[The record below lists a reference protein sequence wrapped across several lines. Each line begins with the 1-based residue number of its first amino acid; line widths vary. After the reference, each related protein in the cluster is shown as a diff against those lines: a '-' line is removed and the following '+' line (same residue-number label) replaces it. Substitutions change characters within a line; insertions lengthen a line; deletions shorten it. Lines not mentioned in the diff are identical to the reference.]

1 MRSLAPLSS
10 LALSR
15 LALSCAVLAGCGP
28 AEPATAPPAPSSSGA
43 VAVVV
48 TAVPSVTAEITPTPA
63 AEPTGTAVVAPPA
76 TPSAAAPYADLAVTP
91 GDARLEPA
99 AAFLKAVE
107 NARARAELA
116 KVVAQVDASGT
127 LEARLAAH
135 VMLGRACQLLGDTK
149 CAAAH
154 HGTVRELWK
163 DPKAARDELDALGGD
178 DTTRFRR
185 LGRAL
190 NAVGEALFF
199 AAEEKRLL
207 ADQEKFP
214 VYKGSGKKE
223 EVLRHVNTKV
233 AAWVKARRARIEQA
247 DKAYVAILGLE
258 PVPPPRWVI
267 SAGSRVGGM
276 WAKFTTEFQA
286 APMPAEWKQTGLVP
300 GGGGMTWEDIRREYH
315 AALAAA
321 LASTVQTARAAYRQC
336 SAMSIKYAYKDALS
350 QECDDWL
357 ARNPDPAAA
366 P

>member
-1 MRSLAPLSS
+1 MRSLVPFSS
-10 LALSR
+10 LVLSR
-15 LALSCAVLAGCGP
+15 FALSCAVLAGCGP
-28 AEPATAPPAPSSSGA
+28 AEPATAPPAPSSSETVA
-43 VAVVV
+43 VAI
-48 TAVPSVTAEITPTPA
+48 TAVPSVTGEIAPAPPTAPTPTA
-63 AEPTGTAVVAPPA
+63 TVEAPA
-76 TPSAAAPYADLAVTP
+76 TPAAAAPYADLAVTP

-99 AAFLKAVE
+99 AGFLKAGE

-135 VMLGRACQLLGDTK
+135 VMLGRVCQLLGDTK

-154 HGTVRELWK
+154 HGTVRELWR
-163 DPKAARDELDALGGD
+163 DPKAARVELDALGGD
-178 DTTRFRR
+178 DAAKLRR

-190 NAVGEALFF
+190 NAVGEAMFF
-199 AAEEKRLL
+199 AAEAKRLL

-223 EVLRHVNTKV
+223 EVLRHVSTKV
-233 AAWVKARRARIEQA
+233 AAWVKARRARIEEA
-247 DKAYVAILGLE
+247 DKAYVAIVGLE

-276 WAKFTTEFQA
+276 WAKFTTEFQG
-286 APMPAEWKQTGLVP
+286 APMPAEWKQTGPVP
-300 GGGGMTWEDIRREYH
+300 GGGGMTWEDIRREYQ
-315 AALAAA
+315 AALTAA
-321 LASTVQTARAAYRQC
+321 LASTVQTARAAYKQC
-336 SAMSIKYAYKDALS
+336 SVMSVKYAYKDALS

-357 ARNPDPAAA
+357 ARNPDPATA